1 MRVAKI
7 VLFGGGIVVLAVLG
21 MFDPSKFSF
30 FPRCP
35 FLLLTGLQC
44 PGCGT
49 QRALHQLLHLHIG
62 EAFRYNAMMVMA
74 IPLLLFLLAAELLKD
89 GHPRLYRA
97 SISPALSWTVL
108 AAVLL
113 WWVLRNIY
121 GW

>member
-1 MRVAKI
+1 MSVAKV
-7 VLFGGGIVVLAVLG
+7 VLFGGGIAVLAVLG
-21 MFDPSKFSF
+21 MFDPSKYP

-35 FLLLTGLQC
+35 FLVLTGLQC

-49 QRALHQLLHLHIG
+49 QRALHQLLHFHVG

-74 IPLLLFLLAAELLKD
+74 IPLLLFLLAAELLK
-89 GHPRLYRA
+89 GRYPGLYRA

-113 WWVLRNIY
+113 WWLLRNLF

>member
-62 EAFRYNAMMVMA
+62 EAFRYNAMMVRCW
-74 IPLLLFLLAAELLKD
+74 
-89 GHPRLYRA
+89 PRCCSGGCSGTYSAGDLPVRSA
-97 SISPALSWTVL
+97 CPV
-108 AAVLL
+108 
-113 WWVLRNIY
+113 RDFR
-121 GW
+121 